1 MTVQNLNEDVDL
13 IGLLSHMVE
22 ADASDLYIC
31 EGKQPA
37 MRVHGSVNTID
48 VRPTTKQQL
57 MTLLDRV
64 LIGTSKARF
73 ERSGDL
79 DVGYSLED
87 GRRFRLNV
95 ARQQGRLSIVARA
108 VPSGALSLRN
118 SVWPPR

>member
-57 MTLLDRV
+57 MTLLDKSADRH
-64 LIGTSKARF
+64 
-73 ERSGDL
+73 
-79 DVGYSLED
+79 LE
-87 GRRFRLNV
+87 G
-95 ARQQGRLSIVARA
+95 SIRA
-108 VPSGALSLRN
+108 Q
-118 SVWPPR
+118 W